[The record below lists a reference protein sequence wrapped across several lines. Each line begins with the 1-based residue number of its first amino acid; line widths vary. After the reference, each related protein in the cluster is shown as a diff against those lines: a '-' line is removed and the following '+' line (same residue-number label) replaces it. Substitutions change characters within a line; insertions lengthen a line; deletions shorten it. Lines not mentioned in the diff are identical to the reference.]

1 MANIRTGRRSGLVLR
16 GGVNRRSTFW
26 IQIVSAQT
34 TLSAAGGAIITAASA
49 GLLAFRPFTIVRT
62 RMTFLLRSDQTA
74 AVEYQAAA
82 YGQVVVS
89 DQALAIGVT
98 AVPTPVTDGGSDL
111 FFAYQLMFAG
121 HSDLTDRMNPAALYQ
136 LDSKAMRKVEE
147 GQTVIGVGEHDGITQ
162 GTVLMS
168 GGRQL
173 IKLH

>member
-1 MANIRTGRRSGLVLR
+1 MANIRTARRSGLVLR

-26 IQIVSAQT
+26 IQIASAQT
-34 TLSAAGGAIITAASA
+34 TLAAAGGALITQANAA
-49 GLLAFRPFTIVRT
+49 LLAFRPFTIIRT

-74 AVEYQAAA
+74 AVEYQTAA

-89 DQALAIGVT
+89 DQAAAIGVT
-98 AVPTPVTDGGSDL
+98 AIPTPVTDGGSDL
-111 FFAYQLMFAG
+111 FFLYQLMMAG
-121 HSDLTDRMNPAALYQ
+121 HSDLTDRMNPVGLYQ
-136 LDSKAMRKVEE
+136 VDSKAMRKVEE

-162 GTVLMS
+162 GTVLNA